1 MKAVYPGSFDPV
13 TNGHLDIIERAAKV
27 FDRLV
32 VAVATNLDKEPLFT
46 VEERLEMLRE
56 ACRHLDNVEVDY
68 FHGLL
73 VDYVGSQG
81 AKVVIRGLRV
91 LSDFETEFQMALTNK
106 QLNEDIETFFMM
118 TNSEHLFL
126 SSRIVRELA
135 AFGAPV
141 KELVPT
147 GVEKRLIDKI
157 AQKGQGA

>member
-13 TNGHLDIIERAAKV
+13 TSGHLDIIERAAKV
-27 FDRLV
+27 FDRLI

-56 ACRHLDNVEVDY
+56 ACGHLDNVEVDY

-73 VDYVGSQG
+73 VNYVDGQG

-106 QLNEDIETFFMM
+106 QLNEEIETFFVM
-118 TNSEHLFL
+118 TNAEHLFL
-126 SSRIVRELA
+126 SSRIVKELA
-135 AFGAPV
+135 AFGASISG
-141 KELVPT
+141 LVPA
-147 GVEKRLIDKI
+147 GVEKRLIERLT
-157 AQKGQGA
+157 QKRQGA